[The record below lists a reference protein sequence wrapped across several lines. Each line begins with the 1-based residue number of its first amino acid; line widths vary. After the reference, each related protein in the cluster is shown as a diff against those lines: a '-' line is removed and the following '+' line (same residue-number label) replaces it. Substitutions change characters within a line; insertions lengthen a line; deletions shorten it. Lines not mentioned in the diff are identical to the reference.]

1 MAENRIWIIS
11 VRGKKDPHRV
21 DASHAQ
27 EREGRL
33 VLTDSTGET
42 VGSFCLADV
51 QGYPVEPSPV
61 RTAAEAII
69 AARKARRAGAKIP
82 RGHRSETVP

>member
-69 AARKARRAGAKIP
+69 AARKARMG
-82 RGHRSETVP
+82 RSKDTQGS